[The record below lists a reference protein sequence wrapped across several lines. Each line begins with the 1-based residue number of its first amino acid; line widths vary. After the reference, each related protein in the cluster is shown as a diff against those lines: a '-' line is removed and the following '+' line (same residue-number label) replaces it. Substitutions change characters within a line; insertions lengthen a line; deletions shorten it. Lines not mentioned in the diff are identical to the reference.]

1 MPPSSSTTTGAP
13 APARASVA
21 ERALRPESQRRK
33 SKVSAARLQELRH
46 EIDVLRRVDHPNI
59 VHLRE
64 AFWEAKRLVLVMEL
78 CEGTMLSALAGRVG
92 EACVASCAEQLLRAV
107 AYLHSHEI
115 VHRDLKLDNIMAL
128 GEAARAVAGA
138 PSGGAKYDEEL
149 SVTLIDFGLSRLRRI
164 TLKDEPAQKVA
175 AAGTLSTAAPE
186 VVRGG
191 EYSPAADVWSCG
203 ASLYRLI
210 AVEDPFLHDHVDAD
224 AAAIQK
230 LEAAAIPWLPAA
242 VFAAATKEGKKFLYN
257 CMRAKLT
264 SRWSSAEAT
273 KFALRTWLPAA
284 RLSRDGEAE
293 VSGGSAASWSP
304 ESPTTSLARLRV
316 AAPMLRRQSS
326 EPFTPRSPAAQTL
339 ELSTSMRKYASYSDL
354 KRAALIVAAHQT
366 DHRHAESLR
375 LAFNALDTTATGGVR
390 VGDLRDALRDH
401 VRDSEIELLFE
412 KLDHDRSGVVHYHEF
427 LAATMESR
435 PDLLDDEVLRDAF
448 DRLDSD
454 DTGCISE
461 DNLTKILGKSAST
474 ANVRQMIADGD
485 FKKNGSIDFDEFT
498 MLMRQPSAPPPT
510 RREEPAEDARPRG
523 ASFGITF

>member
-1 MPPSSSTTTGAP
+1 M
-13 APARASVA
+13 
-21 ERALRPESQRRK
+21 
-33 SKVSAARLQELRH
+33 RLL
-46 EIDVLRRVDHPNI
+46 
-59 VHLRE
+59 
-64 AFWEAKRLVLVMEL
+64 
-78 CEGTMLSALAGRVG
+78 
-92 EACVASCAEQLLRAV
+92 
-107 AYLHSHEI
+107 
-115 VHRDLKLDNIMAL
+115 
-128 GEAARAVAGA
+128 
-138 PSGGAKYDEEL
+138 
-149 SVTLIDFGLSRLRRI
+149 
-164 TLKDEPAQKVA
+164 
-175 AAGTLSTAAPE
+175 
-186 VVRGG
+186 GG

-203 ASLYRLI
+203 ASLYRLV
-210 AVEDPFLHDHVDAD
+210 ACEDPFLHDHVQAD

-230 LEAAAIPWLPAA
+230 LEAAAIPWLPTA

-257 CMRAKLT
+257 CMRAKLA
-264 SRWSSAEAT
+264 SRWSSADAT

-284 RLSRDGEAE
+284 RRLRDGDAHS
-293 VSGGSAASWSP
+293 SGGSAASGSP
-304 ESPTTSLARLRV
+304 ESPHTSLARLQV
-316 AAPMLRRQSS
+316 DVPAALAPGTLLRQPS
-326 EPFTPRSPAAQTL
+326 EPFTPRSPAAHSA
-339 ELSTSMRKYASYSDL
+339 EVCASMRKYASYSDL

-401 VRDSEIELLFE
+401 VADAAEIDVLFE

-461 DNLTKILGKSAST
+461 QNLTEILGKSAST

-498 MLMRQPSAPPPT
+498 TLMRTPSAPHQDDPPPRQDEAPL
-510 RREEPAEDARPRG
+510 RRAAPERPVDVSR
-523 ASFGITF
+523 ASFNIVF